1 MAAKYIL
8 AALSVIFL
16 ALGAM
21 RLVSGGPRASAHPQA
36 RAWLLIGG
44 IFAVVSVYLFWQ
56 QS

>member
-8 AALSVIFL
+8 AALSVVFL
-16 ALGAM
+16 ALAAM
-21 RLVSGGPRASAHPQA
+21 RLVGARTGGPAHPQA